1 MLFLECEQYAFMEV
15 LTEERGAQTRQR
27 LGWEYVWGGHWGWW
41 WGGCRYQ
48 EEERAVFGVD
58 EGDLGGASDGL
69 AVGLPVRTIHSQLL
83 STYFML
89 GTVLGAELRQ

>member
-1 MLFLECEQYAFMEV
+1 M
-15 LTEERGAQTRQR
+15 
-27 LGWEYVWGGHWGWW
+27 
-41 WGGCRYQ
+41 
-48 EEERAVFGVD
+48 FGVD